1 MAAEK
6 SGKLRTGQGSGD
18 KPKRTLPQALR
29 AHTWKPGQ
37 SGNPGG
43 RPKKLTQPLE
53 AFLARKDKSGK
64 QYAQL
69 LIEAMVKR
77 AISRSDALIK
87 EIFDRVEGRIA
98 KAEETSAPRGNVIIM
113 DIPHPPKVI
122 DVDSNGHKPSP
133 AANGK
138 PPSDNDD

>member
-1 MAAEK
+1 MAAKK
-6 SGKLRTGQGSGD
+6 SGKLRTEQGSGD

-53 AFLARKDKSGK
+53 DFLARKDKKGR

-69 LIEAMVKR
+69 LIEAMVTR
-77 AISRSDALIK
+77 LHLMLAGTYNNSGPLSRHCC
-87 EIFDRVEGRIA
+87 RNR
-98 KAEETSAPRGNVIIM
+98 
-113 DIPHPPKVI
+113 
-122 DVDSNGHKPSP
+122 
-133 AANGK
+133 
-138 PPSDNDD
+138 

>member
-1 MAAEK
+1 MAAKK
-6 SGKLRTGQGSGD
+6 SGTLRTGQGSGD

-53 AFLARKDKSGK
+53 DFLARKDKKGR

-69 LIEAMVKR
+69 LIEAMVTR
-77 AISRSDALIK
+77 AIKKSDTLIR
-87 EIFDRVEGRIA
+87 EIFDRVEGHVA
-98 KAEETSAPRGNVIIM
+98 NTEETSQFRGNVIIV
-113 DIPHPPKVI
+113 DIPRPPKMI
-122 DVDSNGHKPSP
+122 DAGSNGHKPP
-133 AANGK
+133 GEE
-138 PPSDNDD
+138 